1 MNNFY
6 YKEGITFIN
15 DEDTA
20 ISNDIQ
26 KLVVDT
32 LVRNSAV
39 GVVSGFYEEGYPIYF
54 ISQFALASVGYDSY
68 TLKNEMGGKYIECVC
83 PTDRAYYSRFMEW
96 KGDAP
101 KEIEYR
107 VKNSKGEYIWVRD
120 VRADYEA
127 EDGRRL
133 WISSIRVI
141 QNEHMARKEFISTIS
156 HDIRSPLNA
165 IMGMA
170 QLAGKNINSKE
181 KVQSYID
188 GIITSAEKFMY
199 QISEVLDMNELETTV
214 ARLEEKE
221 YNICSLADSVIKG
234 CSAAVKARGQQIVT
248 DYSGITDKNVICDG
262 RNISKVLDGLISNA
276 SEYSPKGSCVTIKV
290 VQKDNSTYEFNVI
303 DEGEG
308 IPYYEVDRLFEP
320 FERIQ
325 DARSAADGT
334 HMGLGLSVI
343 KSIVELMNGTI
354 SVKSST
360 GKGSCFTVRLMLKA
374 AVSDECITDKQPAMV
389 LIVEDNQKNAEI
401 MQEFLALEDIGS
413 DIAYNGA
420 EAVDMYEST
429 KGRKY
434 DVILMDIHMPVMDGY
449 EAARRIRQL
458 EEVTN
463 ITTPVIAVT
472 ADSLPEDI
480 NQAMKSG
487 MNGHVSK
494 PVDYDELVDIIRNAK
509 RG

>member
-68 TLKNEMGGKYIECVC
+68 ALKNEMGGKYIECVC

-181 KVQSYID
+181 
-188 GIITSAEKFMY
+188 
-199 QISEVLDMNELETTV
+199 
-214 ARLEEKE
+214 R
-221 YNICSLADSVIKG
+221 CSLI
-234 CSAAVKARGQQIVT
+234 
-248 DYSGITDKNVICDG
+248 
-262 RNISKVLDGLISNA
+262 L
-276 SEYSPKGSCVTIKV
+276 
-290 VQKDNSTYEFNVI
+290 
-303 DEGEG
+303 
-308 IPYYEVDRLFEP
+308 
-320 FERIQ
+320 
-325 DARSAADGT
+325 
-334 HMGLGLSVI
+334 
-343 KSIVELMNGTI
+343 
-354 SVKSST
+354 
-360 GKGSCFTVRLMLKA
+360 TV
-374 AVSDECITDKQPAMV
+374 
-389 LIVEDNQKNAEI
+389 
-401 MQEFLALEDIGS
+401 
-413 DIAYNGA
+413 
-420 EAVDMYEST
+420 
-429 KGRKY
+429 
-434 DVILMDIHMPVMDGY
+434 
-449 EAARRIRQL
+449 
-458 EEVTN
+458 
-463 ITTPVIAVT
+463 
-472 ADSLPEDI
+472 
-480 NQAMKSG
+480 
-487 MNGHVSK
+487 
-494 PVDYDELVDIIRNAK
+494 
-509 RG
+509 

>member
-68 TLKNEMGGKYIECVC
+68 ALKNEMGGKYIECVC

-156 HDIRSPLNA
+156 HDIRSPLNS

-374 AVSDECITDKQPAMV
+374 AVSDECVTDKQPAMV

-401 MQEFLALEDIGS
+401 M
-413 DIAYNGA
+413 
-420 EAVDMYEST
+420 
-429 KGRKY
+429 
-434 DVILMDIHMPVMDGY
+434 
-449 EAARRIRQL
+449 
-458 EEVTN
+458 
-463 ITTPVIAVT
+463 
-472 ADSLPEDI
+472 
-480 NQAMKSG
+480 
-487 MNGHVSK
+487 
-494 PVDYDELVDIIRNAK
+494 
-509 RG
+509 